1 MESRL
6 KNIVGSQVRLLRR
19 ERNLSQ
25 KDLAARCTL
34 VGFRI
39 EWDTISKIERQIRG
53 VTDLEMVLLADALRV
68 SIKKL
73 VPESRPTWHK
83 NTRLPHVKNSED

>member
-1 MESRL
+1 MGSRI

-19 ERNLSQ
+19 ENKLSQ

-34 VGFRI
+34 LGFRI
-39 EWDTISKIERQIRG
+39 EWDTVSKIERQIRG

-73 VPESRPTWHK
+73 VPESRPAWQK
-83 NTRLPHVKNSED
+83 NTRFPHVQNDED